1 MRHGPCVVF
10 VASRHFVAGH
20 DEDPAKAQM
29 GTPLERILKMGTAML
44 EAVKNFKPPSSD
56 GKRFQIRLGQL
67 CICFLDK
74 HASHSPFDR

>member
-1 MRHGPCVVF
+1 MRLGPCVVP
-10 VASRHFVAGH
+10 VASRHCVAGH

-29 GTPLERILKMGTAML
+29 GTPLERILKMGAAML

-67 CICFLDK
+67 CTCSLDK
-74 HASHSPFDR
+74 HAPYSTFDR

>member
-1 MRHGPCVVF
+1 MRHGPCIVP
-10 VASRHFVAGH
+10 VAPRHYVAGH

-56 GKRFQIRLGQL
+56 GKRFQIRLGQYRT
-67 CICFLDK
+67 CFLDK
-74 HASHSPFDR
+74 HALYSTCDR